1 MKKILPIFIL
11 IIFANCQDQKIE
23 NNFNPQ
29 ENQVLTVEEDFNAF
43 FEKFK
48 KDSVF
53 QKQRV
58 VFPLKVRVFN
68 IDNLKTEENSLEEE
82 NYELLKIDE
91 NEVSIEKKI
100 SKDSVKIILKGKDNG
115 IYIETQFL
123 KDKGIWKLES
133 YNDQST

>member
-1 MKKILPIFIL
+1 MKKILLIFIL
-11 IIFANCQDQKIE
+11 IIFSNCQDQKIE
-23 NNFNPQ
+23 NNFKSQ
-29 ENQVLTVEEDFNAF
+29 ENQELTVEDDFNTF

-68 IDNLKTEENSLEEE
+68 IDNLKTEENSLEEK
-82 NYELLKIDE
+82 NYEFLKIDE

-100 SKDSVKIILKGKDNG
+100 YKDSVKIILKGKDNG

>member
-1 MKKILPIFIL
+1 MKKILLIFIL
-11 IIFANCQDQKIE
+11 IIFSNCQDQKIE
-23 NNFNPQ
+23 YNNKSQ
-29 ENQVLTVEEDFNAF
+29 ENQVLTIEEDFNTF

-58 VFPLKVRVFN
+58 VFLLKVRFFN
-68 IDNLKTEENSLEEE
+68 IDNLKTEENSLEEK
-82 NYELLKIDE
+82 NYEFLRIDE
-91 NEVSIEKKI
+91 NEVSMEKKI

>member
-1 MKKILPIFIL
+1 MKKILLIFIL
-11 IIFANCQDQKIE
+11 IIFSNCQDQKIE
-23 NNFNPQ
+23 NNFKSQ
-29 ENQVLTVEEDFNAF
+29 ENQELTVEDDFNTF

-58 VFPLKVRVFN
+58 VFPLKVRIFN
-68 IDNLKTEENSLEEE
+68 IDNLKTEENSLEEKD
-82 NYELLKIDE
+82 YEFLKIDE
-91 NEVSIEKKI
+91 NEVSVEKKI

-123 KDKGIWKLES
+123 KDNGIWKLET

>member
-11 IIFANCQDQKIE
+11 IIFSNCQDHKIE
-23 NNFNPQ
+23 NNFKSQ
-29 ENQVLTVEEDFNAF
+29 ENQVLTVEEDFNTF

-58 VFPLKVRVFN
+58 VFPLKVRIFN
-68 IDNLKTEENSLEEE
+68 IDNLKTEENSLEEKD
-82 NYELLKIDE
+82 YEFLKIDE
-91 NEVSIEKKI
+91 NEVSVEKKI

-123 KDKGIWKLES
+123 KDNGIWKLET

>member
-1 MKKILPIFIL
+1 MKKILLIFIL
-11 IIFANCQDQKIE
+11 IIFSNCQDQKIE

-68 IDNLKTEENSLEEE
+68 IDNLKTEENSLEEK
-82 NYELLKIDE
+82 NYEFLRIDE
-91 NEVSIEKKI
+91 NEVSMEKKI